1 MAFIGNNLGS
11 ITTEARTVDTMVGD
25 GSTATLTLTKT
36 PGSVNNVEV
45 FYDGIFQTPGEDF
58 TLAGSTLTFTTA
70 PTTGI
75 NVVAISG
82 DDSQVVFPDA
92 NSITTKKILDNTIT
106 SDKFVD
112 IAVEKLSGTL
122 PALDGTAVTG
132 MNLPD
137 VVDVTTAAS
146 DPTRTTNKPVGSLFV
161 NSTSGEMFICTDAE
175 TDNNTWMNVGLG
187 NANVAYVPPPTGYQG
202 TQSGY
207 SSGSYNFAQAD
218 NIEKYSFAS
227 AGTAVITGS
236 LTATRGIMGGCS
248 STTYGHQAGG
258 RVNQSIGPY
267 GNGFYYTIDKFAFA
281 SSGDAVGWG
290 DLVNGVHMGYN
301 SSCTDWDV
309 AGYVIGGYS
318 TMSLANSVNNSTNM
332 IQKYSF
338 SSSAGAVDTGGNILG
353 YWNGTSG
360 LTDRVNSYG
369 YCAGGKDPALGH
381 GSDDISRFSFNSG
394 ASATFVG
401 DLTGLYRIYAN
412 GCNSATHG
420 FTVGGGGPDSQ
431 TPGKIQKFAFSS
443 STAASNHGDIG
454 VAVSGG
460 GEHSVSDPSNGFFG
474 GESNCPIQKFSFAS
488 QGNSVTVGSLSEPA
502 GYNCGN
508 QV

>member
-122 PALDGTAVTG
+122 PALDGSAVTG

-146 DPTRTTNKPVGSLFV
+146 DPTRTTNKPVGSLAV

-187 NANVAYVPPPTGYQG
+187 NADVVYVPTFQG
-202 TQSGY
+202 SIAGFIPGGATMKS
-207 SSGSYNFAQAD
+207 
-218 NIEKYSFAS
+218 IEKLSFS
-227 AGTAVITGS
+227 AGQGSTA
-236 LTATRGIMGGCS
+236 
-248 STTYGHQAGG
+248 
-258 RVNQSIGPY
+258 
-267 GNGFYYTIDKFAFA
+267 
-281 SSGDAVGWG
+281 
-290 DLVNGVHMGYN
+290 
-301 SSCTDWDV
+301 
-309 AGYVIGGYS
+309 
-318 TMSLANSVNNSTNM
+318 
-332 IQKYSF
+332 
-338 SSSAGAVDTGGNILG
+338 IL
-353 YWNGTSG
+353 
-360 LTDRVNSYG
+360 
-369 YCAGGKDPALGH
+369 H
-381 GSDDISRFSFNSG
+381 
-394 ASATFVG
+394 G
-401 DLTGLYRIYAN
+401 DLTIFIQSGAGAQSL
-412 GCNSATHG
+412 THG
-420 FTVGGGGPDSQ
+420 YEMAGIIGDPSWASVNT
-431 TPGKIQKFAFSS
+431 IQKFAFSS
-443 STAASNHGDIG
+443 NVTATNVNTLARATYYNNGCTDVINQKGFSCAGSPNGTNSFHPDCATVEQYNMASNTVNGTFATLSAGRNLGSSHSSTTHGFCAG
-454 VAVSGG
+454 GRAAPAAAVKFI
-460 GEHSVSDPSNGFFG
+460 D
-474 GESNCPIQKFSFAS
+474 KFSFAS
-488 QGNSVTVGSLSEPA
+488 GGASTNHGDLFMGQKVLAGCASSATEGFSFGGQHFSTVVLTEKFSFASNTTGTQWGDLWANAAGNTSGVSGETFAYAQHGGGPTVSKYVYANDVVSVDWMDLVA
-502 GYNCGN
+502 GRATGGTSQY
-508 QV
+508 